1 MAGKGSGDSESDRK
15 EVGKAISDFLRKQPE
30 MRRNAFIRRYW
41 YCDSV
46 GEIAR
51 RCGIKQG
58 NAAVMLGRMREALK
72 TYLTE
77 RGFEI

>member
-1 MAGKGSGDSESDRK
+1 
-15 EVGKAISDFLRKQPE
+15 